1 MKITEIF
8 DAIKTF
14 YDSIDVWTIAIKED
28 STWINYYTK
37 IMPTSEPFSE
47 IRRVIETDRIMV
59 LHESNEVDDFARI
72 LEALKSDVMNVC
84 GVEVRFSVSSNFRL
98 DMDMDFSY
106 YGWTLD
112 QFRTE
117 YPLYRYEVR
126 PSPTPNFPRNL
137 NGVLWSLTKPYKDMD
152 DIMREVLRIKSSD
165 YNWGS
170 VYIILPV
177 FLSLKKCS
185 FEQNALHFIV
195 KFHNKMRK
203 QIVMGF
209 IFRDSNGEVKRYS
222 KPVNRDK
229 ITFSGDFCY
238 YEDSEVVEANIISA
252 DVFIHHKKI
261 PFIAQTKE
269 VVRLGLSSSLEL
281 FKKFWSE
288 DHLISCLNGENGDKA
303 FEWSLATLLT
313 FCGFKVLW
321 IGWGGGRVE
330 LGGADILALY
340 EDTVTVAECTT
351 GSIKT
356 EKIDK
361 LLKATR
367 IIKETWGLEEKSAE
381 KIFPVLFTCSDVS
394 SATIKSSQDSGV
406 RTIGPKEIEQIYD
419 AVKRNKPIQEK
430 VRLVAGK
437 YYW

>member
-8 DAIKTF
+8 DAIKMF
-14 YDSIDVWTIAIKED
+14 YDSIDVWTIAIKQD
-28 STWINYYTK
+28 DTWVNYYTK

-47 IRRVIETDRIMV
+47 IRRIIETDRIMV
-59 LHESNEVDDFARI
+59 LHESHKVEDFSSI
-72 LEALKSDVMNVC
+72 LESLKSDAMNVC
-84 GVEVRFSVSSNFRL
+84 NVKIHLSTASNFRL
-98 DMDMDFSY
+98 DREMDFSY
-106 YGWTLD
+106 YGWILD

-126 PSPTPNFPRNL
+126 PSSTPNFPRNL
-137 NGVLWSLTKPYKDMD
+137 NGVLWSLTRPYKDMD
-152 DIMREVLRIKSSD
+152 DIMREVLTIKSSD

-177 FLSLKKCS
+177 FLSLKCS
-185 FEQNALHFIV
+185 FEQNVLHFIV
-195 KFHNKMRK
+195 KFHNKMMN

-209 IFRDSNGEVKRYS
+209 ILRDSNGGAKRYS
-222 KPVNRDK
+222 KPVNKDK
-229 ITFSGDFCY
+229 ITFSGDFCC
-238 YEDSEVVEANIISA
+238 YEGSENVEANIISA
-252 DVFIHHKKI
+252 DIFIHHKKI

-269 VVRLGLSSSLEL
+269 AVRYGLSPSIEL
-281 FKKFWSE
+281 LKNFWSE
-288 DHLISCLNGENGDKA
+288 DYFISCLNGENGDKA

-321 IGWGGGRVE
+321 VGWGKGRVE

-340 EDTVTVAECTT
+340 EDTITVAECTT
-351 GSIKT
+351 GSIKP

-367 IIKETWGLEEKSAE
+367 IVEETLGLEEKSAE
-381 KIFPVLFTCSDVS
+381 KVFPVLFTCSDVS

-406 RTIGPKEIEQIYD
+406 RIIGPREIEQIYE
-419 AVKRNKPIQEK
+419 AVKRNKPIREK

-437 YYW
+437 YYL